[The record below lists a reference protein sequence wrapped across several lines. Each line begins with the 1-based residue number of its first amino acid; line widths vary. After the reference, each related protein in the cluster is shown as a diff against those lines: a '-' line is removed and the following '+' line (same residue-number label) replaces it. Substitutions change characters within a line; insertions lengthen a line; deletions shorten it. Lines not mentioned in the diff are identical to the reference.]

1 MACEGLRVDNQ
12 ETIECLQREAESLKK
27 KLEDEKAKLG
37 DVLSVYLF
45 EFISINLAL
54 PCCKTVVDIICI
66 CIGQRRL
73 KRLCI
78 GYTAISQKW

>member
-45 EFISINLAL
+45 YLNSS
-54 PCCKTVVDIICI
+54 P
-66 CIGQRRL
+66 
-73 KRLCI
+73 
-78 GYTAISQKW
+78 

>member
-1 MACEGLRVDNQ
+1 MRVDNQ

-54 PCCKTVVDIICI
+54 PCCKTVVDDIIANI
-66 CIGQRRL
+66 DGL
-73 KRLCI
+73 V
-78 GYTAISQKW
+78 AIFR

>member
-45 EFISINLAL
+45 EFISINLYFL
-54 PCCKTVVDIICI
+54 VVKLSLMI
-66 CIGQRRL
+66 L
-73 KRLCI
+73 
-78 GYTAISQKW
+78 SVSV